1 MEAISSLHNPL
12 IKRIRNLKQK
22 KYRTREK
29 LFLLEGIRILEEAL
43 HKDWPLHSVLY
54 SSRLLDSERG
64 QALHALCAKRGVPLY
79 PCTPK
84 VLSALTDTETDQ
96 GVIAVA
102 EQRQDN
108 WQSVWR
114 KKENLLAVLV
124 DGVQDPGN
132 LGTIIRTAA
141 ALAADAVFLSRGT
154 TDLYSEKTVRSTMG
168 ALFYLPVFA
177 VDDLAGFLS
186 EVKEQGIVLAAG
198 DLDAELYCSQADFV
212 QPLMLCLGNEG
223 NGISQTVR
231 DMADLKVRIPMPG
244 RTESFNVGIASGI
257 LLYEAV
263 RQRLEGK

>member
-1 MEAISSLHNPL
+1 MDILSSLHNPL
-12 IKRIRNLKQK
+12 IKKVRNLKQK

-43 HKDWPLHSVLY
+43 HKKWPLREIFY
-54 SSRLLDSERG
+54 SSCLLDSARG
-64 QALHALCAKRGVPLY
+64 EALYALCAERGLPLY
-79 PCTPK
+79 PCTSK
-84 VLSALTDTETDQ
+84 VLAALTGTETNQ
-96 GVIAVA
+96 GVVAVA
-102 EQRQDN
+102 EQRQDS
-108 WQSVWR
+108 WQSVWE
-114 KKENLLAVLV
+114 KKDNLLAVLV

-177 VDDLAGFLS
+177 VDDLGSFLA
-186 EVKEQGIVLAAG
+186 EVKEQGIALAAG
-198 DLDAELYCSQADFV
+198 DLAADLYCSQADFT
-212 QPLMLCLGNEG
+212 QPLMICLGNEG

-231 DMADLKVRIPMPG
+231 NMADLKVRIPMPG

-263 RQRLEGK
+263 RQRLEAK

>member
-1 MEAISSLHNPL
+1 MEVISSLNNPL
-12 IKRIRNLKQK
+12 IKQVRNLKQK

-43 HKDWPLHSVLY
+43 HKSWPLHTVLY
-54 SSRLLDSERG
+54 CSHFLDSQRG
-64 QALHALCAKRGVPLY
+64 QALYALCEKRGLPLY
-79 PCTPK
+79 SCTPK
-84 VLSALTDTETDQ
+84 VLASLTGTETDQ

-102 EQRQDN
+102 EQRQDS
-108 WQSVWR
+108 WQSVWQ
-114 KKENLLAVLV
+114 KKENLLTVLV

-141 ALAADAVFLSRGT
+141 ALEVDAVFLSRGT

-177 VDDLAGFLS
+177 VDDLVCFLS
-186 EVKEQGIVLAAG
+186 EVKEQGIILAAG
-198 DLDAELYCSQADFV
+198 DLAADLYCSQVDFI
-212 QPLMLCLGNEG
+212 QPLMICVGNEG
-223 NGISQTVR
+223 NGISQIVR